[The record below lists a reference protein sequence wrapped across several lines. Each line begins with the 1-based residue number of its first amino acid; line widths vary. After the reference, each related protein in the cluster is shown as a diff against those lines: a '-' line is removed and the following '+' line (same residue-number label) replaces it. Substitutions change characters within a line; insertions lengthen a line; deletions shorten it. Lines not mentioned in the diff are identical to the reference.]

1 MVARDDL
8 AQDLEQFMEVAQA
21 PANPTRFTIDSDDL
35 ADWAVRKIIRYQ
47 SKIDD
52 AKKLAKQQVERI
64 EAWLQDVT
72 TDNEQRISYFEM
84 VLQPYIEQQLAGG
97 KTKTYKLPSGS
108 VQLAKQAPE
117 FEVGTGKAGA
127 ETPELIEYAQKFA
140 PELIKTKETVN
151 WGELKK
157 QLIVTERG
165 HVVHGQT
172 GEILAFIRGT
182 IRPDKLNVK
191 EMK

>member
-1 MVARDDL
+1 MVDRDDL
-8 AQDLEQFMEVAQA
+8 ARDLEEFMEVAQA
-21 PANPTRFTIDSDDL
+21 PENPTRFTIDSDDL

-47 SKIDD
+47 SRADK
-52 AKKLAKQQVERI
+52 AKKLAKEQIARI

-72 TDNEQRISYFEM
+72 IDSEQRISYFEM

-97 KTKTYKLPSGS
+97 KAKTYKLPSGS
-108 VQLAKQAPE
+108 VQLAKQSPE
-117 FEVGTGKAGA
+117 FEVGVDKAGA
-127 ETPELIEYAQKFA
+127 DTPELIEYAQKSA
-140 PELIKTKETVN
+140 PELLKIKETVN

-157 QLIVTERG
+157 QLIVTESG

-172 GEILAFIRGT
+172 GEVLPFIRGT
-182 IRPDKLNVK
+182 IRPDKLNIK